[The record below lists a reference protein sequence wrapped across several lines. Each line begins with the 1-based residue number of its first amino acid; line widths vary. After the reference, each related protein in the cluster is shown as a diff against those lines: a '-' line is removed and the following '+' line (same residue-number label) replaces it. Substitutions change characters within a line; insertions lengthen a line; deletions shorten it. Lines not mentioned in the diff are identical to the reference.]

1 MSMFKR
7 LSLVFQQKANAALD
21 KAENPAQALDLS
33 YQKMLEQLNQVRRS
47 IADVLTA
54 QKRMEGQR
62 NALQAQYEKLQ
73 SQARQ
78 ALSQGQEDLAR
89 TALTRAQTISAQVE
103 GMGPQIEQ
111 LKSQEQQLEVTGQKL
126 AARVEAFRA
135 QRDTMKAQYTAAKA
149 STAAVEGITGLSE
162 QMADVSLMIDRAQD
176 KIQGVQARAAAVGEL
191 ADSGVLD
198 DTLAIGTG
206 GDDIDRQLRALG
218 SSTAVDDQLAAMKAE
233 LAGAKPVGGE
243 IGAGS
248 IVVRV
253 AGEGQYLLPAAVRPA
268 LDGLDQAMVRAVTS
282 EDAAGFA
289 SCTSQLLKLV
299 HDNGSKVDAGD
310 LRTSDL
316 IVPAADM
323 TLDDAKA
330 LLSEAGPEGTGGEG
344 GEPGGGAPAAGAAG
358 GPQAT

>member
-62 NALQAQYEKLQ
+62 NALQAQYDKLQ
-73 SQARQ
+73 GQARQ
-78 ALSQGQEDLAR
+78 ALGQGQEDLAR

-103 GMGPQIEQ
+103 GMGPQIDQ

-126 AARVEAFRA
+126 AARVESFRA

-176 KIQGVQARAAAVGEL
+176 KIQGAQARAAAVGEL

-218 SSTAVDDQLAAMKAE
+218 GGGGGAVDDQLAAMKAE
-233 LAGAKPVGGE
+233 LAGAKPASGE

-248 IVVRV
+248 IVVRI

-268 LDGLDQAMVRAVTS
+268 LDGLDQAMVRAVGS
-282 EDAAGFA
+282 EDADGFA

-299 HDNGSKVDAGD
+299 HDNGSKVEAGD
-310 LRTSDL
+310 LRSSDL

-330 LLSEAGPEGTGGEG
+330 LLSEGGPDDDA
-344 GEPGGGAPAAGAAG
+344 PGGNEAPAAGGTGGQAA
-358 GPQAT
+358 T